1 VDFERS
7 EDQAA
12 LVEALRSLLDGRF
25 DMAAVR
31 GLETH
36 GGVERDRGRE
46 PGDFGVFALGDD
58 GMGWA
63 DAVLL
68 FEQLGRA
75 LVPGRLVETAL
86 AELV

>member
-1 VDFERS
+1 MDFERS

-12 LVEALRSLLDGRF
+12 LVDVLRSLLDGRF
-25 DMAAVR
+25 DMATVR

-36 GGVERDRGRE
+36 GGVERDRSRE
-46 PGDFGVFALGDD
+46 PGDFLVFVLGDD

-63 DAVLL
+63 DAVLVL
-68 FEQLGRA
+68 ATAFGA
-75 LVPGRLVETAL
+75 VEGHEEAL